1 MPGERD
7 DPQFDR
13 ELLRVV
19 KGLGYPSLESMLSPD
34 MRKTA
39 VRITKELLQEARTKA
54 ARKSATKGSP
64 AWSNLGKDSPSQGG
78 RPRAP
83 SMEGVRRRAQS
94 WLDSLCSLEENL
106 AVARDRLMETFADEN
121 RHLAEVANSS
131 RNSLDFA
138 TLLAAAESYH
148 RRDNPEQEQY
158 YTNQMQAMRSAS
170 AVLLVVKSC
179 ADEEMPHPKDLR
191 WIEDHLLAPSFH
203 PLEGERMPHLSYFPC
218 FPWPGR
224 TPIAFLGWYAHMQA
238 LGQAEHFHFGRCRS
252 CGRLFVSLKAGT
264 GYCPD
269 RPRCAAQG
277 SPSRRKPKTQ

>member
-1 MPGERD
+1 MIVRGRIGPIGFTREHRSSIYRVGCSSLLKLRCSQSPRCQTARSSTVDFAQACSLAKEGRCQESRD

-106 AVARDRLMETFADEN
+106 AVA
-121 RHLAEVANSS
+121 H
-131 RNSLDFA
+131 A
-138 TLLAAAESYH
+138 TDSW
-148 RRDNPEQEQY
+148 R
-158 YTNQMQAMRSAS
+158 
-170 AVLLVVKSC
+170 
-179 ADEEMPHPKDLR
+179 
-191 WIEDHLLAPSFH
+191 PS
-203 PLEGERMPHLSYFPC
+203 PTRIGT
-218 FPWPGR
+218 WPR
-224 TPIAFLGWYAHMQA
+224 
-238 LGQAEHFHFGRCRS
+238 
-252 CGRLFVSLKAGT
+252 
-264 GYCPD
+264 
-269 RPRCAAQG
+269 
-277 SPSRRKPKTQ
+277 